1 MSTAPHTPE
10 DLAKLLQ
17 RVEERERTA
26 RRRAIFYSLVPI
38 IVAVVLI
45 TVTGRQVYNAEKK
58 VAAKRTELESLQGK
72 IDTLT
77 GAIDRLN
84 VVRGPGGK
92 VEEAT
97 PEKSGPTP
105 PASQVPPIT
114 AEVKIRASADEEKG
128 KVTANGSQ
136 LYKIRLW
143 VEGSPETLA
152 RIASVQYEFNNPT
165 FRQKMRESSDRQDKF
180 FIEYTGWGCL
190 SSVIVTFKLVNP
202 PPGPPAQ
209 TDFDMCAALGWS

>member
-10 DLAKLLQ
+10 DLAKLVQ

-26 RRRAIFYSLVPI
+26 RTRAIFYSLVPI

-58 VAAKRTELESLQGK
+58 VAAKRTELESLEGK

-77 GAIDRLN
+77 GAIESLN

-92 VEEAT
+92 IVGGT
-97 PEKSGPTP
+97 PQKSGPTP
-105 PASQVPPIT
+105 QASQVAPIT
-114 AEVKIRASADEEKG
+114 TEVKVRASADEQKG

-136 LYKIRLW
+136 LYDMRLW
-143 VEGSPETLA
+143 VEASPETLA
-152 RIASVQYEFNNPT
+152 RIAAVQYEFNNPT

>member
-26 RRRAIFYSLVPI
+26 RTRAIFYSLVPI
-38 IVAVVLI
+38 IVAVVLL
-45 TVTGRQVYNAEKK
+45 TVTGWQVYDAEKK
-58 VAAKRTELESLQGK
+58 VAAKKAELETYQK
-72 IDTLT
+72 
-77 GAIDRLN
+77 AILKLN
-84 VVRGPGGK
+84 VFRGPGGK
-92 VEEAT
+92 AEGNAPGGIE
-97 PEKSGPTP
+97 PTQQS
-105 PASQVPPIT
+105 SQVNSIT
-114 AEVKIRASADEEKG
+114 TEVNLRASAEEKG

-136 LYKIRLW
+136 LYNMRLW
-143 VEGSPETLA
+143 VEGSPKTLA
-152 RIASVQYEFNNPT
+152 RIAAVQYEFNNPT
-165 FRQKMRESSDRQDKF
+165 FLQKIRESADRQGKF
-180 FIEYTGWGCL
+180 VIEYTGWGCL